1 MEQVNSEQA
10 IIKSEVLVFTNKQ
23 LDTSEFESQPYD
35 SLITW
40 MNPGKHWTS
49 LRLTR
54 KK

>member
-35 SLITW
+35 SLIT
-40 MNPGKHWTS
+40 
-49 LRLTR
+49 
-54 KK
+54 